1 MHSGAC
7 RWDSSEPLMLRRV
20 RPERNEQRFYALA
33 VTADLFG
40 NVVLMR
46 HWGRIATA
54 GKQREEL
61 HGDFASAVASL
72 ERLAKKKRRRGY
84 VDYGTAAV
92 TTPSSARPKVNAPP
106 AFSRKCGAIRKTRCD
121 ANF

>member
-1 MHSGAC
+1 MHCGV
-7 RWDSSEPLMLRRV
+7 RQWDSSEPLMLRRV
-20 RPERNEQRFYALA
+20 RPECNEQRFYALA

-61 HGDFASAVASL
+61 HGDFASAAASL
-72 ERLAKKKRRRGY
+72 ERLAEKKRKRGY
-84 VDYGTAAV
+84 VDYGICR
-92 TTPSSARPKVNAPP
+92 SNRPELCPP
-106 AFSRKCGAIRKTRCD
+106 ES
-121 ANF
+121 